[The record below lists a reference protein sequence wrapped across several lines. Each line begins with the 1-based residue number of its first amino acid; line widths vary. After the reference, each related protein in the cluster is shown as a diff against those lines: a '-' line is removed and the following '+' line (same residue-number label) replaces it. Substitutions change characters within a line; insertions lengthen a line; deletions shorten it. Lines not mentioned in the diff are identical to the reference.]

1 MSVNY
6 DGKCE
11 HCGKDRQRVTLDVYI
26 HDIPGTLGSEE
37 WCLECVRGVGKGK
50 KQHKVPVKRSKT

>member
-26 HDIPGTLGSEE
+26 HDIPGTRGSEE

-50 KQHKVPVKRSKT
+50 KQHKVPVKGSKT

>member
-11 HCGKDRQRVTLDVYI
+11 HCGKDRQRVTLNVYI
-26 HDIPGTLGSEE
+26 HDIPGTRGSEE